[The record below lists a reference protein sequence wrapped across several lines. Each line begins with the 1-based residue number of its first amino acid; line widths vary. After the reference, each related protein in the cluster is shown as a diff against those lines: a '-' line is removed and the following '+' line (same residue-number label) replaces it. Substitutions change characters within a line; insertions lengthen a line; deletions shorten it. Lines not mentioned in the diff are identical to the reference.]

1 LQASSVSNSNTLQRS
16 HEDILNDAYSVLE
29 GLNREEVILNE
40 LQKFAAE
47 DPEKAIDWVMQMA
60 PDKTQKK
67 ALSMVFSVW
76 GRNQPDN
83 AASWIMQDL
92 SLSSTLRTTAAV
104 ALATSWVVASPNKA
118 MQWADSYFSQT
129 DDYFPFQDA
138 IIAWSKKDIHA
149 VAQHVENSS
158 YGGATSY
165 IAIMDFFNIYTQT
178 NLNEAR
184 KWAQDHIPQD
194 FQPGAQVLITR
205 ALAKTRPSDA
215 ALYILESEN
224 TAYFRSNLGP
234 LLSEWTKSNITAA
247 SAWVDSSLN
256 DNQKDIAYEHL
267 AMILQFEQPQL
278 AIQYAQALSDNA
290 DKVGITTDILID
302 WREQARDEA
311 DQWISENIDTID
323 PAVLEEVGYKV
334 SSTSEP

>member
-1 LQASSVSNSNTLQRS
+1 
-16 HEDILNDAYSVLE
+16 
-29 GLNREEVILNE
+29 
-40 LQKFAAE
+40 
-47 DPEKAIDWVMQMA
+47 M
-60 PDKTQKK
+60 
-67 ALSMVFSVW
+67 
-76 GRNQPDN
+76 
-83 AASWIMQDL
+83 
-92 SLSSTLRTTAAV
+92 
-104 ALATSWVVASPNKA
+104 
-118 MQWADSYFSQT
+118 
-129 DDYFPFQDA
+129 
-138 IIAWSKKDIHA
+138 
-149 VAQHVENSS
+149 
-158 YGGATSY
+158 
-165 IAIMDFFNIYTQT
+165 
-178 NLNEAR
+178 
-184 KWAQDHIPQD
+184 
-194 FQPGAQVLITR
+194 LITR